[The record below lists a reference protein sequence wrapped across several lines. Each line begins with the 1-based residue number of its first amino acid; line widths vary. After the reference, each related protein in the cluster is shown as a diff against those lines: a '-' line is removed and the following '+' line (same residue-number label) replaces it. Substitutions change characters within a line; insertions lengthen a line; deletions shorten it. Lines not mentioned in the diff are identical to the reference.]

1 MNLRR
6 SLGAALAVVAY
17 CAGAAGQNVVVSG
30 HVVDAQ
36 TGESVAFASCA
47 DVRTGRGTTTNG
59 YGFFSLQA
67 APGTLLSVSCMGYE
81 RASVAVG
88 GGDTSLVVRLAPAE
102 RALSEVT
109 VRAALPQVEQTQ
121 MSKNTVPVAMVRA
134 MPSFTGEPDVMKAIT
149 FLPGVSAGRDGM
161 SEVFVRGGDRGQNL
175 ILLDGM
181 KIYNS
186 SHMFGLVS
194 LFNSDIVRNVDV
206 YKGVFP
212 AEYGG
217 RLASVINVLS
227 RDGNTE
233 ARNWRV
239 SVGMLS
245 STVSSEGP
253 IGDGRLTYS
262 VAARAAYDDLF
273 NIAARRRFYSLDLD
287 DLDTYQSLTSN
298 FVSNSFY
305 DVNGRLRWRVSPSAS
320 LALSV
325 LVGSDFNRWGDAIG
339 NLRGPRDREVGRIAV
354 RNDALSLTFAKSFG
368 PVFWRTA
375 VSLTNHRTSAR
386 RDVETRTPGVEGVAR
401 SGQRQRGD
409 LRDFSVGSRVEAG
422 AGPGT
427 VKAGVELSRYV
438 FSPSSTSFFEEDAR
452 GARRDSSMGGAA
464 DLRATEATLFVS
476 DELRL
481 GGRLSVDVGLR
492 ATLYGQGGDR
502 WSRLEPRLSSR
513 FLFGPRLSV
522 KAGYARANQ
531 FNHSIVGLVGGM
543 QSEAWVAATRCL
555 PPQQSDQV
563 ALGLFF
569 ADDGRSVNFSV
580 EGYYK
585 WMRSLF
591 HSRSL
596 KVLDN
601 GAADLDRS
609 ITTGGD
615 GRAYGVELMASKDFA
630 RGVSVNAAYAWAV
643 SERRFA
649 ALNGGRWFPALFDR
663 RHQLTLVGL
672 WDVTPLWRTGLTFNL
687 ASGSPFTMPSAYV
700 RADFAQPVRFY
711 SYTDINNR
719 RAPAYHRLDVNVA
732 RSHTGERR
740 GVRMQWALNVFN
752 VYARKNPSHIS
763 YSGGS
768 SAEMLSDYTIL
779 PSLSYSIWF

>member
-1 MNLRR
+1 MNLNV
-6 SLGAALAVVAY
+6 SLGIALALAAVCV
-17 CAGAAGQNVVVSG
+17 GASGQTATVSG
-30 HVVDAQ
+30 HVVDAR

-47 DVRTGRGTTTNG
+47 DPRSGRGTTTNSYG
-59 YGFFSLQA
+59 YFSLQA
-67 APGTLLSVSCMGYE
+67 APGATLTVSCMGYE
-81 RASVAVG
+81 AANLAVG
-88 GGDTSLVVRLAPAE
+88 RADTSLVVRLVPAE
-102 RALSEVT
+102 RALREVT
-109 VRAALPQVEQTQ
+109 VRAALPQVEQTR

-134 MPSFTGEPDVMKAIT
+134 MPSFTGEPDVLKAIT
-149 FLPGVSAGRDGM
+149 FLPGVAAGRDGM

-212 AEYGG
+212 ADYGG

-227 RDGNTE
+227 RDGN
-233 ARNWRV
+233 ADVRNWRV

-245 STVSSEGP
+245 SSVASEGP

-262 VAARAAYDDLF
+262 VAARAGYDDLF
-273 NIAARRRFYSLDLD
+273 NIPARRRFYSLDLD
-287 DLDTYQSLTSN
+287 DPDTYESLTSN

-320 LALSV
+320 LALSF
-325 LVGSDFNRWGDAIG
+325 LAGSDLCRWGDAIG
-339 NLRGPRDREVGRIAV
+339 NFRGPRQREVGRIAV
-354 RNDALSLTFAKSFG
+354 RNDAASLTFAKSFST
-368 PVFWRTA
+368 VFWRTA
-375 VSLTNHRTSAR
+375 VSFTNHRTSAR
-386 RDVETRTPGVEGVAR
+386 NDVETRTPGVEGVAR
-401 SGQRQRGD
+401 SGLRQRGD
-409 LRDFSVGSRVEAG
+409 LRDFSASSRVEVGAG
-422 AGPGT
+422 ANA

-438 FSPSSTSFFEEDAR
+438 FSPSSTSLFEEDAR
-452 GARRDSSMGGAA
+452 GARRDSAQGGAA
-464 DLRATEATLFVS
+464 DLRATEATLFAS
-476 DELRL
+476 DEIRL
-481 GGRLSVDVGLR
+481 GGRLSVEAGLR
-492 ATLYGQGGDR
+492 ATLYWQGPDR

-531 FNHSIVGLVGGM
+531 FNHSVVGLVGGM
-543 QSEAWVAATRCL
+543 QSEAWMAATRRL

-569 ADDGRSVNFSV
+569 ADDARSVNMSV

-585 WMRSLF
+585 WMRSLI
-591 HSRSL
+591 HTRSL

-601 GAADLDRS
+601 GAADIDRS
-609 ITTGGD
+609 VTPGGD
-615 GRAYGVELMASKDFA
+615 GRAYGLELMGSKDFA
-630 RGVSVNAAYAWAV
+630 RGVSVNAAYTWAV

-649 ALNGGRWFPALFDR
+649 ALNGGRWFPSLFDR

-672 WDVTPLWRTGLTFNL
+672 WDVTPLWRTSLTFNL
-687 ASGSPFTMPSAYV
+687 ASGRPFTMPAAFV
-700 RADFAQPVRFY
+700 RGDFAQPVSYY

-719 RAPAYHRLDVNVA
+719 RAPAYHRLDVNVS
-732 RSHTGERR
+732 RSHTGTRR

-752 VYARKNPSHIS
+752 VYARKNPSYIN
-763 YSGGS
+763 YNGGS
-768 SAEMLSDYTIL
+768 TAEMLSDYTIL

>member
-1 MNLRR
+1 MNLNV
-6 SLGAALAVVAY
+6 SLGIALALAAVCV
-17 CAGAAGQNVVVSG
+17 GASGQTATVSG
-30 HVVDAQ
+30 HVVDAR

-47 DVRTGRGTTTNG
+47 DPRSGRGTTTNSYG
-59 YGFFSLQA
+59 YFSLQA
-67 APGTLLSVSCMGYE
+67 APGATLTVSCMGYE
-81 RASVAVG
+81 AANLAVG
-88 GGDTSLVVRLAPAE
+88 RADTSLVVRLVPAE
-102 RALSEVT
+102 RALREVT
-109 VRAALPQVEQTQ
+109 VRAALPQVEQTR

-134 MPSFTGEPDVMKAIT
+134 MPSFTGEPDVLKAIT
-149 FLPGVSAGRDGM
+149 FLPGVAAGRDGM

-212 AEYGG
+212 ADYGG

-227 RDGNTE
+227 RDGN
-233 ARNWRV
+233 ADVRNWRV

-245 STVSSEGP
+245 SSVASEGP

-262 VAARAAYDDLF
+262 VAARAGYDDLF
-273 NIAARRRFYSLDLD
+273 NIPARRRFYSLDLD
-287 DLDTYQSLTSN
+287 DPDTYESLTSN

-320 LALSV
+320 LALSF
-325 LVGSDFNRWGDAIG
+325 LAGSDLCRWGDAIG
-339 NLRGPRDREVGRIAV
+339 NFRGPRQREVGRIAV
-354 RNDALSLTFAKSFG
+354 RNDAASLTFAKSFST
-368 PVFWRTA
+368 VFWHTA
-375 VSLTNHRTSAR
+375 VSFTNHRTSAR
-386 RDVETRTPGVEGVAR
+386 NDVETRTPGVEGVAR
-401 SGQRQRGD
+401 SGLRQRGD
-409 LRDFSVGSRVEAG
+409 LRDFSASSRVEVGAG
-422 AGPGT
+422 ANA

-438 FSPSSTSFFEEDAR
+438 FSPSSTSLFEEDAR
-452 GARRDSSMGGAA
+452 GARRDSAQGGAA
-464 DLRATEATLFVS
+464 DLRATEATLFAS
-476 DELRL
+476 DEIRL
-481 GGRLSVDVGLR
+481 GGRLSVEAGLR
-492 ATLYGQGGDR
+492 ATLYWQGPDR

-531 FNHSIVGLVGGM
+531 FNHSVVGLVGGM
-543 QSEAWVAATRCL
+543 QSEAWMAATRRL

-569 ADDGRSVNFSV
+569 ADDARSVNMSV

-585 WMRSLF
+585 WMRSLI
-591 HSRSL
+591 HTRSL

-601 GAADLDRS
+601 GAADIDRS
-609 ITTGGD
+609 VTPGGD
-615 GRAYGVELMASKDFA
+615 GRAYGLELMGSKDFA
-630 RGVSVNAAYAWAV
+630 RGVSVNAAYTWAV

-649 ALNGGRWFPALFDR
+649 ALNGGRWFPSLFDR

-672 WDVTPLWRTGLTFNL
+672 WDVTPLWRTSLTFNL
-687 ASGSPFTMPSAYV
+687 ASGRPFTMPAAFV
-700 RADFAQPVRFY
+700 RGDFAQPVSYY

-719 RAPAYHRLDVNVA
+719 RAPAYHRLDVNVS
-732 RSHTGERR
+732 RSHTGTRR

-752 VYARKNPSHIS
+752 VYARKNPSYIN
-763 YSGGS
+763 YNGGS
-768 SAEMLSDYTIL
+768 TAEMLSDYTIL